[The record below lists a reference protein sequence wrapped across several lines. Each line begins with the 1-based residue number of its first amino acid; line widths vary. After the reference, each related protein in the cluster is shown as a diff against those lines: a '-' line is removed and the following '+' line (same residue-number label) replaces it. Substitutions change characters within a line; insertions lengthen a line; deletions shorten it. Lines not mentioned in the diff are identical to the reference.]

1 MDLVELNRLLH
12 NLLRFG
18 VVESV
23 DHAASTCTV
32 RTGALVTRPL
42 PWLVQRAG
50 DARTWWA
57 PSVGEQ
63 VLLLCPGGDTTRGV
77 VQPAI
82 YSNAAPRP
90 DGSDTAHVTTY
101 PDGAVVSYDPETH
114 QLTGTL
120 PVGGKVAITADG
132 GVQITG
138 DTTIT
143 GTLTVTEATDLGAT
157 LHVAD
162 DVTVDTQLT
171 AATDV
176 TGGGISLKNHKHGGV
191 QSGGSLTGAPQ

>member
-23 DHAASTCTV
+23 DHAAATCTV
-32 RTGALVTRPL
+32 RTGALVTRAM

-90 DGSDTAHVTTY
+90 AGSDTAQVTSY
-101 PDGAVVSYDPETH
+101 PDGAQVSYDPESH
-114 QLTGTL
+114 QLVASLPAGGTASL
-120 PVGGKVAITADG
+120 AAPG

-138 DTTIT
+138 DTSIV
-143 GTLTVTEATDLGAT
+143 GK
-157 LHVAD
+157 LHVSN
-162 DVTVDTQLT
+162 DVTVDTKLT
-171 AATDV
+171 ATDDV
-176 TGGGISLKNHKHGGV
+176 IGGSISLKTHTHIGV
-191 QSGGSLTGAPQ
+191 TPGTGSSGVPQ

>member
-23 DHAASTCTV
+23 DHAAGTCTV
-32 RTGALVTRPL
+32 RTGALVTRPM

-63 VLLLCPGGDTTRGV
+63 VVLLCPGGDTTRGV

-90 DGSDTAHVTTY
+90 AGSDTAHVSSY
-101 PDGAVVSYDPETH
+101 PDGAQVSYDPESH
-114 QLTGTL
+114 KLVALL
-120 PVGGKVAITADG
+120 PDG
-132 GVQITG
+132 GTASLTAPGGVEIVG

-143 GTLTVTEATDLGAT
+143 GKLNVSDDTDLGAK
-157 LHVAD
+157 LHVTS
-162 DVTVDTQLT
+162 DVTADAKVT

-176 TGGGISLKNHKHGGV
+176 IGGGISLKNHKHSGV
-191 QSGGSLTGAPQ
+191 QSGGALTGAPQ

>member
-23 DHAASTCTV
+23 DHDGGTCTV
-32 RTGALVTRPL
+32 RTGALITRSM

-63 VLLLCPGGDTTRGV
+63 VVLLCPGGDTTRGV

-90 DGSDTAHVTTY
+90 AGSDTAQVTTY
-101 PDGAVVSYDPETH
+101 PDGAVISYDPASH

-120 PVGGKVAITADG
+120 PAGGKVDITADG
-132 GVQITG
+132 GVHITG

-143 GTLTVTEATDLGAT
+143 GKLTVTDATDLGAT
-157 LHVAD
+157 LHVAA
-162 DVTVDTQLT
+162 DVTVDTTVT
-171 AATDV
+171 AETDV
-176 TGGGISLKNHKHGGV
+176 VGGGISLKGHKHGGV

>member
-23 DHAASTCTV
+23 DHAAATCTV
-32 RTGALVTRPL
+32 RTGALVTRAM

-63 VLLLCPGGDTTRGV
+63 VVLLCPGGDTTRGV
-77 VQPAI
+77 VMPAI

-90 DGSDTAHVTTY
+90 AGSDTAHVTSY
-101 PDGAVVSYDPETH
+101 PDGAQVSYDPESH
-114 QLTGTL
+114 QLVASLPAGGTASL
-120 PVGGKVAITADG
+120 AAPG

-138 DTTIT
+138 DTSIV
-143 GTLTVTEATDLGAT
+143 GK
-157 LHVAD
+157 LHVSN
-162 DVTVDTQLT
+162 DVTVDTKLT
-171 AATDV
+171 ATDDV
-176 TGGGISLKNHKHGGV
+176 IGGSISLKNHKHTAVTPGTGI
-191 QSGGSLTGAPQ
+191 SGAPQ

>member
-18 VVESV
+18 VVASV
-23 DHAASTCTV
+23 DHDGGTCTV

-90 DGSDTAHVTTY
+90 AGSDTAHVTTY

-120 PVGGKVAITADG
+120 PAGGKVAITADG

-157 LHVAD
+157 LHVAA
-162 DVTVDTQLT
+162 DVTVDTTVT
-171 AATDV
+171 ASTDV
-176 TGGGISLKNHKHGGV
+176 VGGGKSLKGHKHIGV
-191 QSGGSLTGAPQ
+191 TAGSGVSGAPQ

>member
-18 VVESV
+18 TVESV
-23 DHAASTCTV
+23 DHAAATCTV
-32 RTGALVTRPL
+32 RTGALVTRAM

-77 VQPAI
+77 VMPAI
-82 YSNAAPRP
+82 YSTAAARP
-90 DGSDTAHVTTY
+90 AGSASAQVTSY
-101 PDGAVVSYDPETH
+101 PDGAQVSYDPATH
-114 QLTGTL
+114 QLIASLPAGGTASL
-120 PVGGKVAITADG
+120 AAPG

-143 GTLTVTEATDLGAT
+143 GK
-157 LHVAD
+157 LHVSS
-162 DVTVDTQLT
+162 DVTVDTTVT
-171 AATDV
+171 AQDDV
-176 TGGGISLKNHKHGGV
+176 IGGGISLKTHTHLGV
-191 QSGGSLTGAPQ
+191 TPGTGASGVPQ

>member
-18 VVESV
+18 VVASV
-23 DHAASTCTV
+23 DHAAGTCTV
-32 RTGALVTRPL
+32 RTGALVTRPM

-63 VLLLCPGGDTTRGV
+63 VVLLCPGGDTTRGV

-90 DGSDTAHVTTY
+90 AGSDTAHVTSY
-101 PDGAVVSYDPETH
+101 PDGAAISYDPESH
-114 QLTGTL
+114 KLVALL
-120 PVGGKVAITADG
+120 PDG
-132 GVQITG
+132 GTASLTAPGGVEIVG

-143 GTLTVTEATDLGAT
+143 GKLTVSKDTDLGAK
-157 LHVAD
+157 LHVSG
-162 DVTVDTQLT
+162 DVTADTKVT

-176 TGGGISLKNHKHGGV
+176 IGGGKSLKGHKHQV
-191 QSGGSLTGAPQ
+191 TAVGSPTSEPL

>member
-23 DHAASTCTV
+23 DHAAGTCTV
-32 RTGALVTRPL
+32 RTGALVTQAM

-82 YSNAAPRP
+82 YSTAAPRP
-90 DGSDTAHVTTY
+90 DGSDTAQVTSY
-101 PDGAVVSYDPETH
+101 PDGAQVSYDPESH
-114 QLTGTL
+114 QLVASLPNGGT
-120 PVGGKVAITADG
+120 ASITAPG
-132 GVQITG
+132 GVQIVG
-138 DTTIT
+138 DTSIT
-143 GTLTVTEATDLGAT
+143 GK
-157 LHVAD
+157 LHVSS
-162 DVTVDTQLT
+162 DVTVDTKVT
-171 AATDV
+171 AADDV
-176 TGGGISLKNHKHGGV
+176 FGGGISLKTHKTTLVQPGSGLSGV
-191 QSGGSLTGAPQ
+191 PQ

>member
-23 DHAASTCTV
+23 DHDAGTCTV
-32 RTGALVTRPL
+32 RTGALVTRAM

-90 DGSDTAHVTTY
+90 EGSDTAHITSY
-101 PDGAVVSYDPETH
+101 PDGAQVSYDPESH
-114 QLTGTL
+114 QLVASLPAGGTASL
-120 PVGGKVAITADG
+120 AAPG

-143 GTLTVTEATDLGAT
+143 GK
-157 LHVAD
+157 LHVTD
-162 DVTVDTQLT
+162 DVTLDTQLT
-171 AATDV
+171 AVDDV
-176 TGGGISLKNHKHGGV
+176 FAGSISLKTHKTTLVQPGTGLSGV
-191 QSGGSLTGAPQ
+191 PQ

>member
-23 DHAASTCTV
+23 DHAGGTCTV
-32 RTGALVTRPL
+32 RTGALVTRPV

-63 VLLLCPGGDTTRGV
+63 VILLCPGGDTARSV

-90 DGSDTAHVTTY
+90 TGSDTAHVTQY
-101 PDGAVVSYDPETH
+101 PDGAVVSYDPEAH
-114 QLTGTL
+114 QLTAVLPAGGT
-120 PVGGKVAITADG
+120 VAVTADG
-132 GVQITG
+132 GVRITG

-143 GTLTVTEATDLGAT
+143 GKLTVTDATDLGST

-162 DVTVDTQLT
+162 DVTVDATLT
-171 AATDV
+171 ASTDV
-176 TGGGISLKNHKHGGV
+176 VGGGKSLKTHKHTGVQTGGGVS
-191 QSGGSLTGAPQ
+191 GAPQ

>member
-18 VVESV
+18 VVASV
-23 DHAASTCTV
+23 DHAAGTCTV
-32 RTGALVTRPL
+32 RTGALVTRPM

-63 VLLLCPGGDTTRGV
+63 VVLLCPGGDTTRGV

-82 YSNAAPRP
+82 YSTAAPRP
-90 DGSDTAHVTTY
+90 AGSDTAHVTSY
-101 PDGAVVSYDPETH
+101 PDGAQVSYDPESHKLVALLPSGGTAS
-114 QLTGTL
+114 LTA
-120 PVGGKVAITADG
+120 PG
-132 GVQITG
+132 GVEIVG

-143 GTLTVTEATDLGAT
+143 GKLSVSDDTDLAAK
-157 LHVAD
+157 LHVTS
-162 DVTVDTQLT
+162 DVTADAKVT

-176 TGGGISLKNHKHGGV
+176 IGGGKSLKSHKHQV
-191 QSGGSLTGAPQ
+191 TAVGSPTSEPL

>member
-23 DHAASTCTV
+23 DHAAGTCTV
-32 RTGALVTRPL
+32 RTGELVTRPM

-57 PSVGEQ
+57 PSIGEQ

-90 DGSDTAHVTTY
+90 AGSDTAHVTSY
-101 PDGAVVSYDPETH
+101 PDGAQVSYDPESHKLVALLPGGGTAS
-114 QLTGTL
+114 LTA
-120 PVGGKVAITADG
+120 PG
-132 GVQITG
+132 GVKIVGDTDITG
-138 DTTIT
+138 K
-143 GTLTVTEATDLGAT
+143 
-157 LHVAD
+157 LHVSS
-162 DVTVDTQLT
+162 DVTVDTTVT
-171 AATDV
+171 AQDDV
-176 TGGGISLKNHKHGGV
+176 VGGGISLKTHKHISVQPGTGTSGV
-191 QSGGSLTGAPQ
+191 PQ

>member
-23 DHAASTCTV
+23 DHGAGTCTV
-32 RTGALVTRPL
+32 RTGALVTRPM

-63 VLLLCPGGDTTRGV
+63 VVLLCPGGDTTRGV

-90 DGSDTAHVTTY
+90 AGSDTAHVTSY
-101 PDGAVVSYDPETH
+101 PDGAQVSYDPESH
-114 QLTGTL
+114 KLVAVL
-120 PVGGKVAITADG
+120 PDG
-132 GVQITG
+132 GTASLTAPGGVEIVG

-143 GTLTVTEATDLGAT
+143 GKLSVSDDTDLAAK
-157 LHVAD
+157 LHVAS
-162 DVTVDTQLT
+162 DVTADAKVT

-176 TGGGISLKNHKHGGV
+176 IVDGKSFKGHKHQV
-191 QSGGSLTGAPQ
+191 TAVGSPTSEPL

>member
-23 DHAASTCTV
+23 DHAAGTCTV
-32 RTGALVTRPL
+32 RTGALVTRPM

-77 VQPAI
+77 VMPAI
-82 YSNAAPRP
+82 YSTAAARP
-90 DGSDTAHVTTY
+90 AGSDTAHVTSY
-101 PDGAVVSYDPETH
+101 PDGAQVSYDPDAHKLVALLPGGGTAS
-114 QLTGTL
+114 LTA
-120 PVGGKVAITADG
+120 PG

-138 DTTIT
+138 DTSIT
-143 GTLTVTEATDLGAT
+143 GK
-157 LHVAD
+157 LHVSS
-162 DVTVDTQLT
+162 DVTVDTKLT
-171 AATDV
+171 AADDV
-176 TGGGISLKNHKHGGV
+176 FGGGISLKTHTHIGV
-191 QSGGSLTGAPQ
+191 TPGTGSSGVPQ

>member
-23 DHAASTCTV
+23 DHAGGTCTV
-32 RTGALVTRPL
+32 RTGALVTKPM

-63 VLLLCPGGDTTRGV
+63 VLLLCPGGDTARGV

-90 DGSDTAHVTTY
+90 AGSDTAQITSY
-101 PDGAVVSYDPETH
+101 PDGAQVSYDPSTH
-114 QLTGTL
+114 QLVASLPAGGTASIAA
-120 PVGGKVAITADG
+120 PG

-143 GTLTVTEATDLGAT
+143 GKLHITDDVTFDTKLTA
-157 LHVAD
+157 AD
-162 DVTVDTQLT
+162 DVI
-171 AATDV
+171 
-176 TGGGISLKNHKHGGV
+176 GGGISLKNHKHSGV

>member
-1 MDLVELNRLLH
+1 MELVELNRLLH

-23 DHAASTCTV
+23 DHAGGTCTV
-32 RTGALVTRPL
+32 RTGALLTRPM

-63 VLLLCPGGDTTRGV
+63 VLLLCPGGDTARGV

-82 YSNAAPRP
+82 YSTAAPRP
-90 DGSDTAHVTTY
+90 AGSDTAQVTSY
-101 PDGAVVSYDPETH
+101 PDGAQVSYDPTSH
-114 QLTGTL
+114 NLVALLPAGGT
-120 PVGGKVAITADG
+120 ASITAPG
-132 GVQITG
+132 GVDITG

-143 GTLTVTEATDLGAT
+143 GK
-157 LHVAD
+157 LHVTA
-162 DVTVDTQLT
+162 DVTVDTKLT
-171 AATDV
+171 AQIDV
-176 TGGGISLKNHKHGGV
+176 IGGGISLKSHKHLGV
-191 QSGGSLTGAPQ
+191 TPGSGVTGAPQ